1 MTKSGTKLFKMYT
14 QIVSTSFISVQFLIH
29 IPLQRYKFSSQ
40 NVLSFP
46 NLKTRLYSLYHS
58 FQRIPCHKKR
68 IKTQKLGNTRSISH
82 SGGIQTAG
90 VRAMLADK
98 LSAGL
103 DEQLLNA
110 VLDRFNLTLQLRPI
124 LLGNRAR
131 NHWSG
136 HTTRSTQC
144 CNQRKV
150 IL

>member
-1 MTKSGTKLFKMYT
+1 MTESGTKLFKMYT
-14 QIVSTSFISVQFLIH
+14 QIVSTSFLSVQFLIH

-68 IKTQKLGNTRSISH
+68 IKTQKLTHTVFPIQRSIQ
-82 SGGIQTAG
+82 IAG